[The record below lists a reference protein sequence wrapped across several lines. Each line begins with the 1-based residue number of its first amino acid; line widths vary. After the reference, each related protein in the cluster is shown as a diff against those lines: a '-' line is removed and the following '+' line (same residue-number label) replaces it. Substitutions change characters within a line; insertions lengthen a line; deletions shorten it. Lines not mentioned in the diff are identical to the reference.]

1 MANLKISELPVA
13 SLPLNADDLL
23 AVVQT
28 GTTSQIAFSGIGYSY
43 ELNSAQQEDFST
55 TPLQT
60 LSASGVIGQRSID
73 VSGQKNCLVIFS
85 VTYKCLS
92 GTTADSQ
99 IQLRRDGNVLGVNT
113 FVNIGT
119 TDFYTATIQQRD
131 TGSAVGTPGTIVYD
145 GWFERVDAEIDIYAY
160 SITVVEL

>member
-13 SLPLNADDLL
+13 SLPLNPTDLV
-23 AVVQT
+23 AIVQT
-28 GTTSQIAFSGIGYSY
+28 GTTSQIPFSGIGYSY
-43 ELNSAQQEDFST
+43 QLNSAQQEDFGTS
-55 TPLQT
+55 PLQT
-60 LSASGVIGQRSID
+60 LSASGVIGQRSINI
-73 VSGQKNCLVIFS
+73 SGQKKCLVIFS

-119 TDFYTATIQQRD
+119 TDFYTVSIQQVD
-131 TGSAVGTPGTIVYD
+131 NPGASPATIVYD
-145 GWFERVDAEIDIYAY
+145 GYFEKVDAEIDIYSY
-160 SITVVEL
+160 SISVVEL

>member
-1 MANLKISELPVA
+1 MANLKISELPLG
-13 SLPLNADDLL
+13 SLPIGNDDLFC
-23 AVVQT
+23 VVQGAST
-28 GTTSQIAFSGIGYSY
+28 NKIPFSGIGYSY
-43 ELNSAQQEDFST
+43 ELNAVQQEDFGTS
-55 TPLQT
+55 PLQT

-73 VSGQKNCLVIFS
+73 ISGQKKCLVIFS

-119 TDFYTATIQQRD
+119 TDFYTATIQQVD
-131 TGSAVGTPGTIVYD
+131 NPGGSPATIVYD
-145 GWFERVDAEIDIYAY
+145 GYFEKVDAEIDIYAY
-160 SITVVEL
+160 SISVVEL